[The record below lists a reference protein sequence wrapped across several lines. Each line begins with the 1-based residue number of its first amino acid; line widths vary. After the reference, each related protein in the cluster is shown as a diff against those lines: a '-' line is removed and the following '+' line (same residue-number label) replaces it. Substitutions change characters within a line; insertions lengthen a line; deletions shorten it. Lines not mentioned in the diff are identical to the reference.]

1 MYPYVLKLHAKDVL
15 MVIFTGM
22 AGHLWDY
29 FRFRL
34 VATEESA
41 EGKLNDYFYMAFAEY
56 NLILLTY
63 VFRQVLDMIF
73 IHK

>member
-1 MYPYVLKLHAKDVL
+1 MYPYVLDLHAKDVL

-22 AGHLWDY
+22 AGYFWNY

-41 EGKLNDYFYMAFAEY
+41 AGKLNDYFYMAFPEY
-56 NLILLTY
+56 YLILLT
-63 VFRQVLDMIF
+63 
-73 IHK
+73 